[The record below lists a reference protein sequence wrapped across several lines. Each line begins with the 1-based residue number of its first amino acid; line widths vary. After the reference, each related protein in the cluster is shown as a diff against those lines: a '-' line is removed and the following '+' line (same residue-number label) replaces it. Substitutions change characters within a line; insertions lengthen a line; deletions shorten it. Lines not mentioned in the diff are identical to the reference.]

1 MRSPGDILLISCY
14 ELGHQPFHLASLCA
28 MLQQAGY
35 APATVDTAVETLTEV
50 AISRARLVAISVP
63 MHTALRLGQQV
74 ALRVRSINPSASIC
88 FYGLYALLNA
98 DYLLLDTIDAAI
110 GGEYE
115 GPFLNYVAAV
125 EQGKTESI
133 AGVTTRQSKSGPW
146 IKRTSFVAPV
156 RLDLPSPDHYAR
168 LETNGVAS
176 LAGYTETTRGCKH
189 TCLHCPITP
198 IYHGRFFAVP
208 VEIVLADIRTQVKQG
223 VGHITFGDPD
233 FFNGPGHAMRIT
245 RALHQE
251 FPGITFDATIKIE
264 HLLKHRHLL
273 PELKSLGC
281 AFIVSAVESLNDNVL
296 RHLDKGHTSADVAE
310 AIELMAQM
318 GIPLRPSLM
327 PFSPWETL
335 ESYFT
340 LLNFFEERRLI
351 EQIDPVHFSIRLL
364 VPPGSTLLDTVD
376 SPQWLGELDSA
387 AFTYRWRHPD
397 SRMDALYEKVAALV
411 ERAERAKASPIETFF
426 HIKAMALAISG
437 KDVDVVEAVQEYGSP
452 RVLPHLTESWFC

>member
-98 DYLLLDTIDAAI
+98 DYLLLGTIDAAM

-208 VEIVLADIRTQVKQG
+208 VEIVLADIRTQVRQG

-310 AIELMAQM
+310 AIELMAQV

-335 ESYFT
+335 ESYIA
-340 LLNFFEERRLI
+340 LLNFFEERKLI
-351 EQIDPVHFSIRLL
+351 EHLDPVHFSIRLL
-364 VPPGSTLLDTVD
+364 VPPGSALLDAPD
-376 SPQWLGELDSA
+376 SKSWLGELDA
-387 AFTYRWRHPD
+387 AAYTYSWQHPD
-397 SRMDALYEKVAALV
+397 PRMDELQRQVAALV
-411 ERAERAKASPIETFF
+411 EKAERVEGDPIETFF
-426 HIKAMALAISG
+426 SIKALALAANGQDMCVSCS
-437 KDVDVVEAVQEYGSP
+437 VQGYGT
-452 RVLPHLTESWFC
+452 RKVLPH

>member
-35 APATVDTAVETLTEV
+35 APATVDTGVETLTEE

-88 FYGLYALLNA
+88 FYDLYALLNA
-98 DYLLLDTIDAAI
+98 DYLLLDTMDAAI

-133 AGVTTRQSKSGPW
+133 AGVTTRQFKSCPW
-146 IKRTSFVAPV
+146 IKRTSFIAPV

-176 LAGYTETTRGCKH
+176 LAGYTETTRGCKY

-198 IYHGRFFAVP
+198 IYHGRFFVVP
-208 VEIVLADIRTQVKQG
+208 VEIVLADIRTQVRQG

-251 FPGITFDATIKIE
+251 FPHVTFDATIKIE

-273 PELKSLGC
+273 PELRDLGC
-281 AFIVSAVESLNDNVL
+281 AFIVSAVESLNDDVL
-296 RHLDKGHTSADVAE
+296 RHLDKGHTSAQIAE
-310 AIELMAQM
+310 TFDLMEQV

-335 ESYFT
+335 ESYIA
-340 LLNFFEERRLI
+340 LLTFFEEHKLI
-351 EQIDPVHFSIRLL
+351 EHVDPVHFSIRLL
-364 VPPGSTLLDTVD
+364 IPPGSALLDTLD
-376 SPQWLGELDSA
+376 DKNWLGELDA
-387 AFTYRWRHPD
+387 AAYTYRWAHPD
-397 SRMDALYEKVAALV
+397 PRMDSLYQAVSMLV
-411 ERAERAKASPIETFF
+411 EKAQRAQADHLETFF
-426 HIKAMALAISG
+426 HIKALAL
-437 KDVDVVEAVQEYGSP
+437 
-452 RVLPHLTESWFC
+452 